1 MSVDGIW
8 TTELMGL
15 FGWEPTGVLLLENGR
30 AIGGGNVHYS
40 VGSYDT
46 SSGDLHLSVDV
57 EFHGPP
63 RTIFG
68 AADRNLTVEF
78 KGKIQ
83 DGVIEGSAYRADKPD
98 QSIAY
103 RLTRRA
109 DIPPV

>member
-15 FGWEPTGVLLLENGR
+15 FGWESVGVLLLENGR
-30 AIGGGNVHYS
+30 AIGGSNVHYS

-46 SSGDLHLSVDV
+46 SSNNIHLTLDV

-68 AADRNLTVEF
+68 ASDKNISIEF
-78 KGKIQ
+78 NGEIQ
-83 DGVIEGSAYRADKPD
+83 DGVIEGSAYRTDNPEQD
-98 QSIAY
+98 IVY

-109 DIPPV
+109 DIPPS